1 MQDNLVFTIDKLIKK
16 KKFDLA
22 IKIYLDQ
29 ITIDPKNFSL
39 YIQLSKIYHEIK
51 NYKEIINILKKASS
65 LSPENDNITFEI
77 GKAFHQLEDL
87 INAEIYYAK
96 TIEINNLNANA
107 IHNLGVIENKKFNF
121 HKAKILF
128 ERAIKINNQ
137 KDYYIGL
144 ANAYIGMKKFTHAI
158 NLYNEYLLYKKNNY
172 IIFNNLGNIY
182 QEMNLYLE
190 ALKYYQMALKLN
202 SKISEIYK
210 NIAYTQVLLNQNEQA
225 IFNYKKALEY
235 SKNDFSEI
243 YFNYIFEKK
252 KLLDIFDIDE
262 NTVLNKIKN
271 NIIHPLIFTHLI
283 NNPKQHQLKTQ
294 NYINNKFQLLSE
306 KKKKLILSNKI
317 NIGYFSSDFRNHA
330 ITHLIMNL
338 IKIHDRSK
346 FNIYGFDYSPNV
358 ETQQRQEILK
368 NFDEVFNISNISD
381 DEVINLCSDKNIN
394 IAIDL
399 NGHTTYART
408 SLFLKRCAPIQVNY
422 LGYPGTMGS
431 NSYDYIIADK
441 VVIPEKNQVYF
452 NEKIAYLPNCY
463 QANSLANINIDLN
476 YTRED
481 FGYPANEFLYCCFNR
496 NEKISVELLNTW
508 VEILDNVKNSS
519 IVIFINNDVAKKNL
533 ANYFINKVNTHRIFY
548 SSFTNIEDHLK
559 RLSLNNLFLDTFPY
573 NSHVTASD
581 ALYAGLPLLTIAG
594 ESFASRVASS
604 LLNEFKLNEFICN
617 DIIEYKCKA
626 IDYGLNPQK
635 LLNYKNKM
643 SLIKE
648 DDFFTSKKTARNLE
662 KIFIKMIDQ
671 EKNNM
676 KENIYV

>member
-1 MQDNLVFTIDKLIKK
+1 MKNKD
-16 KKFDLA
+16 FDSA

-29 ITIDPKNFSL
+29 IRIDPKNL
-39 YIQLSKIYHEIK
+39 TLLINLSKIYHHIK
-51 NYKEIINILKKASS
+51 DYKETINVLKKASL
-65 LSPENDNITFEI
+65 LSPQNDNITFEI
-77 GKAFHQLEDL
+77 GKAFHLLEDFV
-87 INAEIYYAK
+87 NAEIYYTK

-121 HKAKILF
+121 HKAKVLF
-128 ERAIKINNQ
+128 EKAIKISNQ
-137 KDYYIGL
+137 KDYCIGL
-144 ANAYIGMKKFTHAI
+144 ANAYVGMKKFTQAI
-158 NLYNEYLLYKKNNY
+158 NLYNEYLLYNKTNY

-190 ALKYYQMALKLN
+190 ALKYYQMALTLN
-202 SKISEIYK
+202 SKISDIYK
-210 NIAYTQVLLNQNEQA
+210 NIAHTQVLLNQNELA
-225 IFNYKKALEY
+225 ILNYKMALELNK
-235 SKNDFSEI
+235 SDVSEI

-252 KLLDIFDIDE
+252 KILDLFDIDE
-262 NTVLNKIKN
+262 NIILNKIKTN
-271 NIIHPLIFTHLI
+271 TIHPLIFAHLI
-283 NNPKQHQLKTQ
+283 NNSKQHQLKTQ
-294 NYINNKFQLLSE
+294 NYINDKFKLLTE
-306 KKKKLILSNKI
+306 KKKKFISSKKI

-330 ITHLIMNL
+330 ITHLIKNL

-346 FNIYGFDYSPNV
+346 FNIYGFDFAPDIKDNDRS
-358 ETQQRQEILK
+358 EILG
-368 NFDEVFNISNISD
+368 NFDEVFNISHISD

-399 NGHTTYART
+399 NGHTTFART

-463 QANSLANINIDLN
+463 QANSLANINIDHN

-481 FGYPANEFLYCCFNR
+481 FGLPANKFLYCCFNR

-519 IVIFINNDVAKKNL
+519 IVIFINNDVAKKNFT
-533 ANYFINKVNTHRIFY
+533 NFFKNKINPNRIFY
-548 SSFTNIEDHLK
+548 ASFINIEDHLK
-559 RLSLNNLFLDTFPY
+559 RLSLTNLFLDTFPY

-581 ALYAGLPLLTIAG
+581 ALYAGLPILTIAG

-617 DIIEYKCKA
+617 NIIEYKHKA